1 MLQESK
7 ADPWCFRLQRRKLP
21 HGYPYAPRD
30 NPTLKKLYEENSVSK
45 RKDIEDSEEKSRQV
59 KGKILARSG
68 SMMSFTAERQPDGIK
83 TRFGSA
89 DFEYNNLD
97 LLSGVAQAITDEA
110 KKSASSSAVVKKSMR
125 WMHKL
130 EVEPKGFNLKMT
142 DEQLRQLWEPTFTLW
157 ERW

>member
-1 MLQESK
+1 
-7 ADPWCFRLQRRKLP
+7 
-21 HGYPYAPRD
+21 
-30 NPTLKKLYEENSVSK
+30 
-45 RKDIEDSEEKSRQV
+45 
-59 KGKILARSG
+59 
-68 SMMSFTAERQPDGIK
+68 MMSFTAERQPDGIK

-97 LLSGVAQAITDEA
+97 LLSEVAQAITDEA
-110 KKSASSSAVVKKSMR
+110 KKSASTSAVVKKSMR